1 MTRSLE
7 SAMQSAVVADLVR
20 PIVLVRCAFDS
31 GALNLWTGIG
41 NLTVGGVTYVGAGG
55 LLSVGEMKESSDLAA
70 NGITITLE
78 GVTSPLITKARD
90 ENYQGRELKVLL
102 GATDASNG
110 VIADP
115 VVIFSGFMDTMTI
128 NETGET
134 ASIAVTVEN
143 RLIEFE
149 KTRVRRYTAEDQ
161 RIDFPD
167 DRGLEFVAELAEREI
182 MWGNGPVTSSVP
194 GSDER
199 DPANPGNLP

>member
-20 PIVLVRCAFDS
+20 PIVLVQCAFDS

-41 NLTVGGVTYVGAGG
+41 NLTVGGVTYVGAGS

-90 ENYQGRELKVLL
+90 ENYQGRQLQVLL

-115 VVIFSGFMDTMTI
+115 VIIFSGFMDTMTI

-161 RIDFPD
+161 KIDFPD

-194 GSDER
+194 GIDER
-199 DPANPGNLP
+199 DPSYPG

>member
-161 RIDFPD
+161 RIDLPD
-167 DRGLEFVAELAEREI
+167 DRGLEFVAELAEREL

-194 GSDER
+194 GIDER